1 MPNQPEGRLQLR
13 IQKALKEQYGR
24 RLFVFKVHGSALMM
38 TGLPDLI
45 GCVDGRFF
53 ALEVKMPGGKVSDV
67 QQYVMSRVRAAGG
80 IVGVPRS
87 VADALAII
95 AKGITPDT

>member
-13 IQKALKEQYGR
+13 IQKALKQEYGR

-67 QQYVMSRVRAAGG
+67 QQYVMSRIRAAGG

-87 VADALAII
+87 VPDALAII
-95 AKGITPDT
+95 ARGITPDT